1 MNTTACHA
9 GAALAM
15 LVVLAPWVAAQTGD
29 GDRLDPKA
37 VETVKA
43 MCGTYA
49 GLSAGGIGVQQTI
62 RIAGSDAT
70 SSSVRNVRVLFSRPN
85 RIRIE
90 IDDDEGTIVIVA
102 DGKTRYDYVEA
113 LRQYVETEQE
123 TDIASVAGSA
133 LVRTLNAMTGRGLIV
148 LELFT
153 SDSYSSLMEGVTGAH
168 SEGVEK
174 IDDVPCH
181 HVKLVQGDAV
191 WELWATEGEAPRLLK
206 TSADLSRVANAPAD
220 VKILVTCLLEERE
233 SGSELE
239 KDAFAFV
246 PPEGAEK
253 VDAFGRAEPQQL
265 IGKTAP
271 DFEMD
276 LLDGGKMKL
285 SDAKGKRTVILDF
298 WATWCGPCRMA
309 MPILDAV
316 AKDYADK
323 GVELYGV
330 NQQEKEETI
339 RAFLEET
346 GLSVTVGLDPAATIA
361 DRYLVSSIPQT
372 VIVGKDGT
380 VQAVHVGVSPA
391 FDNDL
396 REQLDTLLAGKVLSG
411 Q

>member
-1 MNTTACHA
+1 
-9 GAALAM
+9 M
-15 LVVLAPWVAAQTGD
+15 LVVLAPWAAWAQTDG

-43 MCGTYA
+43 MCDTY
-49 GLSAGGIGVQQTI
+49 GRLSAGGIDVEQTI
-62 RIAGSDAT
+62 SVTESAAT
-70 SSSVRNVRVLFSRPN
+70 SNSVRNVRVLFSRPN

-90 IDDDEGTIVIVA
+90 IDDDEGTIAIVA
-102 DGKTRYDYVEA
+102 DGKKRYDYVEA
-113 LRQYVETEQE
+113 LQQYVETEQE
-123 TDIASVAGSA
+123 AVIASVAGSP
-133 LVRTLNAMTGRGLIV
+133 LVRRLNAITGRGLMV

-153 SDSYSSLMEGVTGAH
+153 SDPYASLMEGVTGVH
-168 SEGVEK
+168 YEGVEK
-174 IDDVPCH
+174 IGDVPCH
-181 HVKLVQGDAV
+181 HVKLVQRDVV
-191 WELWATEGEAPRLLK
+191 WELWATQEEAPRLLK
-206 TSADLSRVANAPAD
+206 TSADLSRAASAPAD
-220 VKILVTCLLEERE
+220 VKILVTCLLGERE
-233 SGSELE
+233 PGSELE

-246 PPEGAEK
+246 PPEGAQK

-276 LLDGGKMKL
+276 LLDGGEMKL
-285 SDAKGKRTVILDF
+285 SDAKGKKIVILDF

-309 MPILDAV
+309 MPILEAV
-316 AKDYADK
+316 AKDYAHK
-323 GVELYGV
+323 GVELYAV

-339 RAFLEET
+339 RAFLDET
-346 GLSVTVGLDPAATIA
+346 GLSVTVGLDSSATIA
-361 DRYLVSSIPQT
+361 DRYLVSGIPQT